1 MAAAALQQAGRNAGL
16 LNALLECG
24 VNQSAKA
31 PARQTPSACYYCLM
45 CVSSSDLL
53 LIVERMR
60 APRAHYT
67 ESYLHFMAP
76 LSLLRERYQGNKG
89 RRVVFFL
96 NPHLFEMPFSMKLHK
111 PITRGSYINEKDS
124 SNKVPYVFFAHHTHT
139 RTVLIVAVLHQVL
152 VDGVRYLRLAVIPF
166 HIH

>member
-1 MAAAALQQAGRNAGL
+1 MVQQVAAAALQKAGRNAGL

-24 VNQSAKA
+24 VNQSGKD

-53 LIVERMR
+53 LIVGRMR

-89 RRVVFFL
+89 RRVVFFSESSFIWDAVL
-96 NPHLFEMPFSMKLHK
+96 YETSQTNNQGWLHKWEGLFKQNSLCLFDRHTHIPFSLLRSC
-111 PITRGSYINEKDS
+111 TRCW
-124 SNKVPYVFFAHHTHT
+124 
-139 RTVLIVAVLHQVL
+139 
-152 VDGVRYLRLAVIPF
+152 
-166 HIH
+166 

>member
-1 MAAAALQQAGRNAGL
+1 MEMHQMLNCIFMAFQVNISNDKWHKDPYRQCWMNICLQMALAQITMAAMSDQSVVQQVVAAALQKAGNNAGL
-16 LNALLECG
+16 LSALLECG
-24 VNQSAKA
+24 VNQSAKD

-53 LIVERMR
+53 LIVGRMR

-89 RRVVFFL
+89 RRVVFFS
-96 NPHLFEMPFSMKLHK
+96 E
-111 PITRGSYINEKDS
+111 S
-124 SNKVPYVFFAHHTHT
+124 SF
-139 RTVLIVAVLHQVL
+139 I
-152 VDGVRYLRLAVIPF
+152 
-166 HIH
+166 